1 MPHLF
6 RTTLAAALLLSL
18 AAGAQAQWKWRDG
31 AGKVQYS
38 DLPPP
43 QGTPEKDILQRPP
56 GQRQPIVVRPVGQ
69 PVAAPAAASAP
80 AATAS
85 APSKAELEQQARQ
98 KQEQEQLA
106 KRQKDEERRVAEQRA
121 DNCKRATANL
131 RMLEDGI
138 RVSRRT
144 DAGETVYLDEKQRAE
159 EVQRARALIA
169 SECR

>member
-1 MPHLF
+1 MSPLF
-6 RTTLAAALLLSL
+6 RSTLAAALLLAL
-18 AAGAQAQWKWRDG
+18 AAGAQAQWKWRDA

-69 PVAAPAAASAP
+69 PVAPVASAP
-80 AATAS
+80 ASPAAS
-85 APSKAELEQQARQ
+85 APSKAELEQQAKQ

-106 KRQKDEERRVAEQRA
+106 KKQKDEEKRVAEQRA

-131 RMLEDGI
+131 RMLEEGT
-138 RVSRRT
+138 RVTRRN
-144 DAGETVYLDEKQRAE
+144 DAGETVYLDERQRTE
-159 EVQRARALIA
+159 EMQRARGLIA

>member
-1 MPHLF
+1 MPHVF
-6 RTTLAAALLLSL
+6 RTTLVAALLLSL
-18 AAGAQAQWKWRDG
+18 AAGAQAQWKWRDT

-56 GQRQPIVVRPVGQ
+56 GQRQPIVVRPIGQ
-69 PVAAPAAASAP
+69 PATAPAASAP
-80 AATAS
+80 AAAAS
-85 APSKAELEQQARQ
+85 APSKAELEQQAKQ
-98 KQEQEQLA
+98 KQEQEQQA
-106 KRQKDEERRVAEQRA
+106 KRQKDEEKRVAEQRA

-131 RMLEDGI
+131 RMLEEGI